1 MTRRR
6 RIRYMVTAHDAD
18 GLWFMYRGGKWLSRD
33 NAEAPCR
40 SWAEPTT
47 RGGVLRQVRRA
58 FAAGAAQVVVERVV
72 NGKWTRKV
80 YDNPKH
86 PRTDAFSPWRTP

>member
-1 MTRRR
+1 ML
-6 RIRYMVTAHDAD
+6 Y
-18 GLWFMYRGGKWLSRD
+18 GRGRWGAW
-33 NAEAPCR
+33 ACTEAPCR

-58 FAAGAAQVVVERVV
+58 FGAGAAQVVVERLV
-72 NGKWTRKV
+72 NGKWSRKV

-86 PRTDAFSPWRTP
+86 PRTDAFSPWRQS